1 MDLIII
7 TKYYQG
13 DNKKQVNDNKKQV
26 NDINLCFACGKDS
39 HNFSKCKYK
48 EYKCKLCNNKGHI
61 VVACKNKR
69 KSEKNNFIKSE
80 IKEQSSAV
88 ELYGLYKIEKDVDF
102 QKKNKFNIEL
112 IVNNIKVNF
121 EIDTGSAV
129 SVCSDQ
135 FYFKYFNNCHL
146 NESEII
152 LKSYNGNA
160 IKPLGFFDA
169 QEVFM

>member
-1 MDLIII
+1 M
-7 TKYYQG
+7 
-13 DNKKQVNDNKKQV
+13 
-26 NDINLCFACGKDS
+26 
-39 HNFSKCKYK
+39 
-48 EYKCKLCNNKGHI
+48 
-61 VVACKNKR
+61 
-69 KSEKNNFIKSE
+69 
-80 IKEQSSAV
+80 
-88 ELYGLYKIEKDVDF
+88 YGLYKIEKDVDF

-135 FYFKYFNNCHL
+135 FYFKYCNNCHL
-146 NESEII
+146 NESKII